1 MVADSAGWALA
12 LRIQRNARRSAEPRD
27 ADHTVAEWTETRLWR
42 GIPAADRAFV
52 LDAALFDGLEPE
64 LVDEVRG
71 EAGSGRRIVAMDAL
85 AGLVS
90 GAGGGGRAI
99 RLHPLVREYCETRR
113 FVEYPERYRA
123 VHRGIALALARRG
136 RAV

>member
-71 EAGSGRRIVAMDAL
+71 EANSARRIAAMGAL

-90 GAGGGGRAI
+90 GALAI
-99 RLHPLVREYCETRR
+99 RPHPLVREYCETRR